1 MNRLT
6 VQKRKSALASRK
18 GETRTKIQLG
28 GLVLKSGLADHL
40 GVTPGDDLQLDA
52 LKHEDAQ
59 LILGALVDA
68 LSRLKDDED
77 VKEKWHRLGRTHMIQ
92 TTPKMW

>member
-1 MNRLT
+1 MNRYLT
-6 VQKRKSALASRK
+6 QKRKSALSLRK

-28 GLVLKSGLADHL
+28 GLVLKSGLAEHI
-40 GVTPGDDLQLDA
+40 GITPGDDLQLDT

-59 LILGALVDA
+59 IILGALVEA
-68 LSRLKDDED
+68 LSTLKEEED
-77 VKEKWHRLGRTHMIQ
+77 VRARWHRLGRTHMIQ